1 MSKQSGNY
9 KVKEKT
15 FHILFSRLFIFG
27 ILIIAECLWLG
38 FAVLHLYQSSIFFDI
53 VMAVMSYGLVLFI
66 INKEDNPAYKLVW
79 IIFLLTVPIVGAVIY
94 LMFGNKKPSRRMRRQ
109 LNRELARTDK
119 LLLQDEKIL
128 NQVEDKRIMRQMA
141 YTYNASHYPA
151 YENTTA
157 KYFPSG
163 EEAFE
168 AMKEELE
175 KAEHFIFF
183 EYFIVQEGEM
193 WNSLLEIMERKANQ
207 GVEVRVMYD
216 DMGSVALLPFRY
228 YKKLEKRKIKSV
240 AFNPFVPFLSLVMN
254 HRDHRKILVI
264 DGHTGFSGGINIA
277 DEYINKVERFG
288 YWKDTAIMLKGDAV
302 WNMTL
307 MFLQMWNANRK
318 TDVSFDFYRPHSWHP
333 EPFES
338 DGYVQPYGD
347 SPLDENLVGE
357 NVYLNIINNAS
368 DYVYIFTPY
377 LIIDN
382 EMITALCVAAGKGV
396 DVRIVTPGI
405 PDKKSVFLLTQSYY
419 RQLLDAGVRIFEFTP
434 GFIHAKC
441 MVCDDEIATVGT
453 INMDYRSLYLHF
465 ECGVYLY
472 QNEAV
477 LSVKEDAF
485 NTIEQSKEIT
495 QDDCKKDNFTKLYQS
510 VLKVLAPLM

>member
-1 MSKQSGNY
+1 MGSSRNHKT
-9 KVKEKT
+9 KEKT
-15 FHILFSRLFIFG
+15 FHLLFSRVFIFG
-27 ILIIAECLWLG
+27 ILILAECFWIGITL
-38 FAVLHLYQSSIFFDI
+38 LHLYQSSVIFDI
-53 VMAVMSYGLVLFI
+53 LMAIMGYAFVLFI
-66 INKEDNPAYKLVW
+66 INKQDNPSYKLVW
-79 IIFLLTVPIVGAVIY
+79 IIFLLIFPILGAVIY
-94 LMFGNKKPSRRMRRQ
+94 LLFGNKKPSKKMRKQ
-109 LNRELARTDK
+109 LNRELDRTQS
-119 LLLQDEKIL
+119 LLIQNPDVLS
-128 NQVEDKRIMRQMA
+128 QVKDKRVMRQMNYIYRVA
-141 YTYNASHYPA
+141 HYPVWQ
-151 YENTTA
+151 NTQA
-157 KYFPSG
+157 QYFPSG

-193 WNSLLEIMERKANQ
+193 WNSLLEIMERKARQ

-216 DMGSVALLPFRY
+216 DVGSVSLLPFRY
-228 YKKLEKRKIKSV
+228 YKKLEQKKIQSV

-254 HRDHRKILVI
+254 HRDHRKLLII

-288 YWKDTAIMLKGDAV
+288 YWKDTAIMLKGEGV
-302 WNMTL
+302 WNMTM
-307 MFLQMWNANRK
+307 MFLQMWNASRR
-318 TDVSFDFYRPHSWHP
+318 TDETFESYMPYRWHP
-333 EPFES
+333 KPFGS
-338 DGYVQPYGD
+338 DGFVQPYGD
-347 SPLDENLVGE
+347 SPLDEDLIGE
-357 NVYLNIINNAS
+357 NVYLNIIHNAS
-368 DYVYIFTPY
+368 SYVYIFTPY

-382 EMITALCVAAGKGV
+382 EMMTALCVAAEKGV

-419 RQLLDAGVRIFEFTP
+419 RQLIEAGVRIFEFTP

-465 ECGVYLY
+465 ECGVFLY
-472 QNEAV
+472 QNKAV
-477 LSVKEDAF
+477 LAVRDDALK
-485 NTIEQSKEIT
+485 TIEKSREILIE
-495 QDDCKKDNFTKLYQS
+495 DCRKDSFTRLYQS